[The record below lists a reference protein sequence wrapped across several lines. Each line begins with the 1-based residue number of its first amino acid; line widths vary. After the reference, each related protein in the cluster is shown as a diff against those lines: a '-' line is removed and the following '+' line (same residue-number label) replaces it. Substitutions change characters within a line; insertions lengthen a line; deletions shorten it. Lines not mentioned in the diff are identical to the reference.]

1 MARRGTPALY
11 ELLGRTRDAKNPSMI
26 PTKIPPNTAIG
37 VPPRTGTAPR
47 GVGPSSSAPKS
58 SSLKSSA
65 FKASAFKMRLQ
76 PATMRTI
83 RLVAAGVIAVGVI
96 VLAAMYLPAYLPA
109 FSRSN
114 SESDS
119 VAGTE
124 SDTASIERAVAV
136 NPIPQT
142 NLAPNKPADSNATRA
157 NSSKPTAAAPA
168 IASENSARNPA
179 KNPAAPAQNPAVAI
193 DPELGLPLAPAQ
205 RGLDPRQAG
214 LQYCVIASVLES
226 NAERLV
232 QFCRERG
239 LDAWVV
245 PDHNGRLRE
254 ITVLPGIPKSESKGA
269 AAKALEVRIRKV
281 GAMWKAAAKGNSDFE
296 DRYFKLYNG

>member
-26 PTKIPPNTAIG
+26 PTKIPINTAIG

-47 GVGPSSSAPKS
+47 GVGPSSSA
-58 SSLKSSA
+58 LKSSA

-136 NPIPQT
+136 NPILQANP
-142 NLAPNKPADSNATRA
+142 APNKPAESNATRA
-157 NSSKPTAAAPA
+157 NSSKPTVAAPA
-168 IASENSARNPA
+168 IASENSARNSA
-179 KNPAAPAQNPAVAI
+179 KNQAAPTQNPAVAI

-281 GAMWKAAAKGNSDFE
+281 GATPILRTVTSNFITAEHSQQPQTWS
-296 DRYFKLYNG
+296 